1 MSCLFRSISYYIT
14 NIDEN
19 DLRKIIVE
27 YLKEDPIFV
36 HPNERVSSIIKNE
49 FSNMNLETYLR
60 HMQKQSTWG
69 GAIEIRA
76 FCEIFLF
83 KVEVVVLQTGKII
96 EFVPAVW
103 NDISKKE
110 KLCRVLKITW
120 NGYHYEP
127 FR

>member
-1 MSCLFRSISYYIT
+1 MSCLFRSLSYYIT

-27 YLKEDPIFV
+27 YLEEDPIFV
-36 HPNERVSSIIKNE
+36 YPNERVSSLIKNE
-49 FSNMNLETYLR
+49 FSNMTLEKYLR
-60 HMQKQSTWG
+60 QMRKNSTWG

-83 KVEVVVLQTGKII
+83 KVEVVVLETGKII
-96 EFVPAVW
+96 EFIPATW
-103 NDISKKE
+103 NNMLRRE
-110 KLCRVLKITW
+110 KSCRVLKITW
-120 NGYHYEP
+120 NGFHYEP

>member
-1 MSCLFRSISYYIT
+1 MSCLFRSLSYYIT

-19 DLRKIIVE
+19 DLRTIIVE
-27 YLKEDPIFV
+27 YLEKDPIFV
-36 HPNERVSSIIKNE
+36 SPNERVSSLIKNE
-49 FSNMNLETYLR
+49 YSNMNLEMYLR

-103 NDISKKE
+103 NNISRHE

-120 NGYHYEP
+120 NGFHYEP